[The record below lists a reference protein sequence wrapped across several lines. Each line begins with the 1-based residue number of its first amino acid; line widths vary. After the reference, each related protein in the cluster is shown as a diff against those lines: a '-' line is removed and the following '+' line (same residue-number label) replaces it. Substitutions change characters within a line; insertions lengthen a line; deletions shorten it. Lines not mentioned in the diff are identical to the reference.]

1 MALFDFLKFRKDKQ
15 GKKVAE
21 AQQQIVSLQ
30 EAVFSLEKEKEELIS
45 QVQQLK
51 IQINESTK
59 EFDFWEAQKEK
70 AKNDLNNI
78 QSTYDKLSYLL
89 QTSTTKI
96 RCMRSS
102 SDGKLTDFNSE
113 YLVALDANDFNELSS
128 FNELK
133 EESEAL
139 TQKKNM
145 CDEALR
151 KIEST
156 TRILKDE
163 NETLQQQHILLQQQV
178 SDEESK
184 RDELKSHNEN
194 LKKQIVVQSHELYY
208 LQNNK
213 EKAKQTIL
221 MELDDKVQEKEE
233 NIENL
238 NKELKEIQTQ
248 IDFAICELKNIKM
261 AKGTDVSS
269 ITMLNEN
276 PTKEEIE
283 EIAKKYEI
291 LRCRYYLVKPWMDK
305 YEKDLEL
312 AKSNLDLFIQER
324 RNEIRQELI
333 HELYQKSSQCE
344 SSMLRHLSSSAE
356 VADIEEIR
364 NQLKIHK
371 HTIKKNLP
379 INRYGEEYVISYS
392 AHPIYQMCNIFM
404 QLNIVNI
411 IKDMKLSDWETIKMK
426 IAALISNINS
436 VLFYTDTKIN
446 EEYLNS
452 IYHYMEAKYLII
464 QKQEKEREER
474 EAQREYERAIKKA
487 LKDEEKAQETL
498 EKKKRELAEEQA
510 QENILKLQ
518 EQIQDLEKA
527 LREARELKER
537 AMSMAQQTKI
547 GFVYVISN
555 IGSFGKD
562 VYKIGMTRRL
572 NPMERV
578 LELSNAS
585 VPFPFDV
592 HTFIYSEDAPAL
604 EAELHRRFDDRK
616 INSINYRKEYFHVTL
631 DEIKNALSEKGVHAD
646 FIDEPDAFQY
656 RESVLKN
663 NTNSYTRL
671 SSRQAPILKQ
681 Q

>member
-1 MALFDFLKFRKDKQ
+1 MALFDFLKFHKDKQ
-15 GKKVAE
+15 SKKVAE
-21 AQQQIVSLQ
+21 SQQQIVSLQ
-30 EAVFSLEKEKEELIS
+30 EDVSSLEKEKEELLS
-45 QVQQLK
+45 QVQELK
-51 IQINESTK
+51 KQISESTK
-59 EFDFWEAQKEK
+59 EVAFGETQKEK
-70 AKNDLNNI
+70 AKNDLNDI
-78 QSTYDKLSYLL
+78 QSTYDKLLSLL

-96 RCMRSS
+96 RCLRSS
-102 SDGKLTDFNSE
+102 SDDKLTDFNSE
-113 YLVALDANDFNELSS
+113 YLVALDANDFKELSS
-128 FNELK
+128 FYRLK

-139 TQKKNM
+139 AQKKNI
-145 CDEALR
+145 CDEELR

-156 TRILKDE
+156 IKIQKDE
-163 NETLQQQHILLQQQV
+163 NATLQQKHILLQQQV

-184 RDELKSHNEN
+184 REELKQQDEE
-194 LKKQIVVQSHELYY
+194 LKKQIVVQKNELYD
-208 LQNNK
+208 LQNDK

-221 MELDDKVQEKEE
+221 MELDEKVQEKEE
-233 NIENL
+233 NIEDL
-238 NKELKEIQTQ
+238 NKELKEIQTK
-248 IDFAICELKNIKM
+248 INFAICELKNIKM
-261 AKGTDVSS
+261 AKDTDLSLI
-269 ITMLNEN
+269 ITPNEN
-276 PTKEEIE
+276 PTKEEME
-283 EIAKKYEI
+283 ETAKKYDI
-291 LRCRYYLVKPWMDK
+291 LRCRYYLAKPWMDK
-305 YEKDLEL
+305 FEKDLEL

-324 RNEIRQELI
+324 RDEIRQELI

-344 SSMLRHLSSSAE
+344 SSMLRHLSSSIE
-356 VADIEEIR
+356 DADIEEIR
-364 NQLKIHK
+364 NLLKIHK
-371 HTIKKNLP
+371 HTIKKFLP
-379 INRYGEEYVISYS
+379 LNRFGEEHVIFYS
-392 AHPIYQMCNIFM
+392 GHPIYQICSDFM

-411 IKDMKLSDWETIKMK
+411 IKDMKFSDWETIKMK
-426 IAALISNINS
+426 IAALISDINS
-436 VLFYTDTKIN
+436 VLFYTDTKVN
-446 EEYLNS
+446 ENYLNS
-452 IYHYMEAKYLII
+452 IYHYMEAKYLVI
-464 QKQEKEREER
+464 QKQEQEREER

-498 EKKKRELAEEQA
+498 EKKKRELAEEQT
-510 QENILKLQ
+510 QEKIFKLQ

-527 LREARELKER
+527 LLEARELKER

-572 NPMERV
+572 DPMERV

-631 DEIKNALSEKGVHAD
+631 DEIKTALAEKGVHAD

-663 NTNSYTRL
+663 HADSYTRL
-671 SSRQAPILKQ
+671 SSHQAPILKQ